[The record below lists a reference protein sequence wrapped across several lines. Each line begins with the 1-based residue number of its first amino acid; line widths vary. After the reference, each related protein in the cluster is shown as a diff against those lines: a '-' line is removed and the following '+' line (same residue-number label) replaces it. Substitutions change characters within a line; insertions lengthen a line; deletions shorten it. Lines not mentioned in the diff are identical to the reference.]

1 MTTDDGDNINP
12 DEAHPAEPADSPTLN
27 YARPG
32 TEGPVMSL
40 VTIASF
46 GNSWEAHLAV
56 GKLEAAGIPAV
67 LVDENINAVGGGLYA
82 TMSGGIKL
90 QVPQIDADRALEA
103 LPPRV
108 RVTRMKC
115 PRCASA
121 DTRQI
126 DFTPGLKI
134 FFLLLLGIPY
144 LFVKK
149 PWICLSCSNVWRAA
163 PEKSVANHVDDEEDE
178 DNDDDDEDND
188 DDDQESSNRSD
199 KQGSS

>member
-1 MTTDDGDNINP
+1 MTTDDDDADP
-12 DEAHPAEPADSPTLN
+12 DDAHPAEPADSPTLN

-32 TEGPVMSL
+32 TEKTVMSL

-46 GNSWEAHLAV
+46 GNSWEAHLAA

-67 LVDENINAVGGGLYA
+67 IVDENINAVGGGLYA

-103 LPPRV
+103 LPSRV
-108 RVTRMKC
+108 RVARVKC
-115 PRCASA
+115 PKCGSA

-126 DFTPGLKI
+126 EFSPGLKI

-144 LFVKK
+144 LFVKR
-149 PWICLSCSNVWRAA
+149 PWICLDCSAVWRVTPQQQRQATDVVKR
-163 PEKSVANHVDDEEDE
+163 EDDD
-178 DNDDDDEDND
+178 DDDDDEEGD
-188 DDDQESSNRSD
+188 
-199 KQGSS
+199 